1 MDVRQIEAFVEIA
14 RHGSV
19 TRAAQ
24 TLYLT
29 QPTVTNRLQSLE
41 AEVGEPL
48 FSRVQY
54 GVVLTEAGKT
64 LLPFAERALQ
74 ALNEGTSALKELHD
88 GTRGTL
94 YVSSVRL
101 ISNYVLPQLLERF
114 SESRPGVQVV
124 IRSDHTEEVVARVLS
139 SDVQIGLCYKV
150 RHSDIAA
157 VKLYDDELLLVVY
170 PDHPFSRRLE
180 VGVQE
185 VVGESLAL
193 LVAADYVQR
202 VGEVF
207 GSAGLGVPASKF
219 QIDSVDVVKLLVQKG
234 LAISLLPGI
243 ALRQEIRQGL
253 LKVVPMAGVPPIKRE
268 MVAIYRKNSGLG
280 GIARA
285 FLDTVREHYASSEC
299 EPA

>member
-24 TLYLT
+24 SLYLS

-41 AEVGEPL
+41 AEVGESL

-74 ALNEGTSALKELHD
+74 SLNEGTSALKELHD

-101 ISNYVLPQLLERF
+101 ISNYVLPALLERF
-114 SESRPGVQVV
+114 SVRRPAVQVV
-124 IRSDHTEEVVARVLS
+124 IRSDHTEEIVARVLN
-139 SDVQIGLCYKV
+139 SDVQVGLCYKV
-150 RHSDIAA
+150 RHADITTAR
-157 VKLYDDELLLVVY
+157 LYDDELVLVVY
-170 PDHPFSRRLE
+170 PDHPFSHRAE
-180 VGVQE
+180 VSVQD
-185 VVGESLAL
+185 VAGESLAL
-193 LVAADYVQR
+193 LVGADYFQR
-202 VGEVF
+202 VSEVF

-219 QIDSVDVVKLLVQKG
+219 QIDSVDVVKLIVQKR
-234 LAISLLPGI
+234 LAISFLPLI
-243 ALRQEIRQGL
+243 ALQRELELGL
-253 LKVVPMAGVPPIKRE
+253 LKVVPMEGVPRIQRE
-268 MVAIYRKNSGLG
+268 MVAIYRKNSGLT

-285 FLDTVREHYASSEC
+285 FLETVTEHYASSGSRRE
-299 EPA
+299 